1 MKQVLHNG
9 PVVRGAIAL
18 CALLT
23 MFCAPQVVPGAF
35 ASSGCDA
42 PEPVCGWMDRIIGIK
57 TPNMI
62 ASGTVLGDGV
72 IITNRHVVEDHQRIL
87 TRDKDGGI
95 MAAFPQP
102 HPVPVD
108 LVLLRSDGAS
118 GLPAASD
125 GTGSEEPQQL
135 YVVAFDQGRNG
146 ARVYRPGS
154 WALYPPEG
162 ASTQA
167 RIHTDSRALPGN
179 SGGAVVD
186 SSGQLIGIL
195 ASGDGRISEV
205 IPVAHIAA
213 VIAGTSPDHAEGF
226 TRTGT
231 AIRHCADVLYDAA
244 SVARD
249 PSAQMVQTIETSC
262 AASGNKQLFDQAGQ
276 TFGRWW
282 MFGRSRQFLERS
294 LAIDP
299 DSPNTLMSMAVTL
312 HLDRDLAAELPILKR
327 YIKIDPSD
335 PQALRMAVQ
344 VAGNLG
350 DQTFANE
357 VLELMRRHNP
367 AALPLAESFLKQAF
381 GG

>member
-1 MKQVLHNG
+1 MKQVLHHD
-9 PVVRGAIAL
+9 PFVRGAMAL
-18 CALLT
+18 CAVLT
-23 MFCAPQVVPGAF
+23 MLCAPQVVPGAF
-35 ASSGCDA
+35 ASAGCDA
-42 PEPVCGWMDRIIGIK
+42 PEPVCAWMDRIVGIK

-62 ASGTVLGDGV
+62 ASGIVLEDGF

-87 TRDKDGGI
+87 ARDKYSGI

-108 LVLLRSDGAS
+108 LALLRSDGAG
-118 GLPAASD
+118 GLPAAPD
-125 GTGSEEPQQL
+125 GIGSEEPQQL

-146 ARVYRPGS
+146 ARVYQPGS
-154 WALYPPEG
+154 WALYPSEE

-186 SSGQLIGIL
+186 SLGRLIGIL
-195 ASGDGRISEV
+195 ASGDGRISEA
-205 IPVAHIAA
+205 IPATHIAA
-213 VIAGTSPDHAEGF
+213 VVARTSPDHAEGF
-226 TRTGT
+226 TRTGA
-231 AIRHCADVLYDAA
+231 AIRHCADALYDAA

-249 PSAQMVQTIETSC
+249 PSARMVQAIEASC

-327 YIKIDPSD
+327 YIEIDPSN

-344 VAGNLG
+344 VAGSLG
-350 DQTFANE
+350 DRTFADE
-357 VLELMRRHNP
+357 VLALMRRHNP